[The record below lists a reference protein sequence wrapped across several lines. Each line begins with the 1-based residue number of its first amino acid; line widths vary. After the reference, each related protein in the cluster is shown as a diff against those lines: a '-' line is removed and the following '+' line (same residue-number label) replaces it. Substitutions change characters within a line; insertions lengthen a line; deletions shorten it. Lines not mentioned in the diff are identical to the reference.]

1 MKYILCT
8 ALLAAPVLAQELDFE
23 AIFQTGVNAVDQGLN
38 EFGYEVDREALA
50 AIPRWD
56 DLVRFWN
63 SVERTLNEG
72 SVEELAWLRPEIES
86 TLGYLQQWPAAEPYT
101 DWLQQQLDYFAVA
114 EEVAALEPAVPHR
127 PPPSRAPPPLIL
139 PTPPATSAAPARV
152 VAKKRVAAQARQPEI
167 WRKRLKERPLPR
179 NAERLIPG
187 LKEIFR
193 EEGVPE
199 PLVWLAEVE
208 STLDPKARSPVGA
221 AGLFQFMP
229 ATAKRFGLSTRF
241 PDDRLN
247 PDKSARAAARYL
259 RFLHG
264 EFGSWPLAVAA
275 YNAGEGRV
283 GRLLDGSIRASF
295 EAIADDL
302 PVETQLYVPKVAA
315 VVELRENQMLD
326 KLPPPRARGVASAI
340 AKNIQEAW

>member
-1 MKYILCT
+1 MNYFLC
-8 ALLAAPVLAQELDFE
+8 AVLLATPVWAQELDWD
-23 AIFQTGVNAVDQGLN
+23 AVIQSGVNAVDQGLN

-63 SVERTLNEG
+63 SVDRTLADG
-72 SVEELAWLRPEIES
+72 SLEQLAWLKPEVES
-86 TLGYLQQWPAAEPYT
+86 TLGYLEQWPAAAPYA
-101 DWLQQQLDYFAVA
+101 DWLRQQVDYFAVA
-114 EEVAALEPAVPHR
+114 EEVAAAEPEVPHR
-127 PPPSRAPPPLIL
+127 PPPARVPPPLML
-139 PTPPATSAAPARV
+139 PPPPATSTPPAQV
-152 VAKKRVAAQARQPEI
+152 VVKKRMGAQARKAEV
-167 WRKRLKERPLPR
+167 WRKRVKDRPLPK
-179 NAERLIPG
+179 NADHLIPT

-199 PLVWLAEVE
+199 ALVWLAEVE

-247 PDKSARAAARYL
+247 PEKSARAAARYL

-264 EFGSWPLAVAA
+264 RFGSWSLAVAA

-283 GRLLDGSIRASF
+283 GRVLAASSGTTF
-295 EAIADDL
+295 ERIADDL
-302 PVETQLYVPKVAA
+302 PTETQLYVPKVAA
-315 VVELRENQMLD
+315 VIELRENKALE
-326 KLPPPRARGVASAI
+326 KLPAPRLAE
-340 AKNIQEAW
+340 KT